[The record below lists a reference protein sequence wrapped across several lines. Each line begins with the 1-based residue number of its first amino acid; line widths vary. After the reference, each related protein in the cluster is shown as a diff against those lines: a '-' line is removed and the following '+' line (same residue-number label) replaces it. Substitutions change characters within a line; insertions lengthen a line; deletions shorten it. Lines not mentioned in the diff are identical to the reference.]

1 MPAQTPQVEMY
12 TNHFLAGGA
21 HATNVLG
28 ERIIYAHATNALGE
42 RIIYAQATN
51 VLGER
56 IIYAQATNALG
67 ERIIYNIHHAY
78 IHRVQVHGYGN
89 TFFTSPSWHNREP
102 AFIACK
108 KMADLV
114 ADLQ

>member
-28 ERIIYAHATNALGE
+28 ERIIY
-42 RIIYAQATN
+42 
-51 VLGER
+51 
-56 IIYAQATNALG
+56 
-67 ERIIYNIHHAY
+67 NIHYAC
-78 IHRVQVHGYGN
+78 IHRVQVHGYEN

-102 AFIACK
+102 LLHVKKWLTWSQTYSEFI
-108 KMADLV
+108 ML
-114 ADLQ
+114 LTFELSSFRENGFLFYML

>member
-21 HATNVLG
+21 H
-28 ERIIYAHATNALGE
+28 
-42 RIIYAQATN
+42 ATN

-114 ADLQ
+114 ADLQWVYNASNFWTKQF